1 MIPRLAITLD
11 STYKNYFGD
20 RVILKETYTIKE
32 GFTDGGMS
40 LTFYDG
46 SMSSFVPAQFH
57 IHAPSEHTFD
67 GVSRDLELH
76 FVHLYAGGGLGAVI
90 GVTFDRV
97 AGGNKDSYFL
107 DQIIPVYNTSASV
120 TELKAQ
126 TTYIKTFLESLD
138 LTQFWSYPGSLTTP
152 PCTEGI
158 KWSVL
163 KDAQPISDR

>member
-1 MIPRLAITLD
+1 M
-11 STYKNYFGD
+11 
-20 RVILKETYTIKE
+20 
-32 GFTDGGMS
+32 
-40 LTFYDG
+40 
-46 SMSSFVPAQFH
+46 PAQFH

-97 AGGNKDSYFL
+97 AGGNKDNYFL

-126 TTYIKTFLESLD
+126 F
-138 LTQFWSYPGSLTTP
+138 
-152 PCTEGI
+152 
-158 KWSVL
+158 
-163 KDAQPISDR
+163 PISRLSLKALILHSSGVTQVHLRLLLALKALNGVY